1 MSETDDQRRYAPSAL
16 RNRGPIADVL
26 AEHLPSSGLVL
37 EVASGT
43 GEHVCHFAERFSGLH
58 FQPSD
63 PDPGARSSIAAW
75 IDATGLRNVRRPLG
89 LDVSVGPW
97 PEGPFD
103 AVISINMIH
112 ISPWNACLGLLE
124 GAAESLTMDGFLF
137 LYGPY
142 TRAGVQTAFSNEAF
156 DADLRARNPA
166 WGLRDLDE
174 VAGHA
179 NELGLML
186 TEVVEMPANNV
197 SVIFRRAMASGL
209 RKAGAPL
216 SPGLVS

>member
-1 MSETDDQRRYAPSAL
+1 MSGIDDKRLYSPSAL
-16 RNRGPIADVL
+16 RNRGPIGEALAD
-26 AEHLPSSGLVL
+26 HLPSSGLVL

-43 GEHVCHFAERFSGLH
+43 GEHVCHFAERFLGLQ

-63 PDPGARSSIAAW
+63 PDPGARASTQAWIAAY
-75 IDATGLRNVRRPLG
+75 GLPNLRAPLD

-103 AVISINMIH
+103 AVLSINMIH

-137 LYGPY
+137 LYGPFL
-142 TRAGVQTAFSNEAF
+142 RAGVQTALSNEAF

-174 VAGHA
+174 VAEYA
-179 NELGLML
+179 SEQGLML
-186 TEVVEMPANNV
+186 TEVVEMPANNL
-197 SVIFRRAMASGL
+197 SVIFRRALTSGL
-209 RKAGAPL
+209 RRAGAPL
-216 SPGLVS
+216 SPGLS

>member
-1 MSETDDQRRYAPSAL
+1 MSEIDDKRRYAPSAL
-16 RNRGPIADVL
+16 RNRGPISDVL
-26 AEHLPSSGLVL
+26 ADHLPSSGLVL

-43 GEHVCHFAERFSGLH
+43 GEHVCHFAERFAGLQ

-63 PDPGARSSIAAW
+63 PDPGARASIAAW
-75 IDATGLRNVRRPLG
+75 IEAMGLRNARKPLG
-89 LDVSVGPW
+89 LDVAVGPW

-112 ISPWNACLGLLE
+112 IAPWNACLGLLE

-142 TRAGVQTAFSNEAF
+142 LRADVQTAFSNEAF

-186 TEVVEMPANNV
+186 TEVVEMPANNL
-197 SVIFRRAMASGL
+197 SVIFRRAMSSGH

-216 SPGLVS
+216 SPGLAS

>member
-1 MSETDDQRRYAPSAL
+1 MSEIDDKRRYAPSAL
-16 RNRGPIADVL
+16 RNRGPISDVL
-26 AEHLPSSGLVL
+26 AEHMPSSGLVL
-37 EVASGT
+37 EVASGS
-43 GEHVCHFAERFSGLH
+43 GEHICHFAERFSGLQ

-63 PDPGARSSIAAW
+63 PDPAGRASIAAW
-75 IDATGLRNVRRPLG
+75 IAATGLRNVRKPMN

-103 AVISINMIH
+103 AVIAINMIH

-124 GAAESLTMDGFLF
+124 GAAENVTMDGFLF

-142 TRAGVQTAFSNEAF
+142 TRAGVETAFSNQAF

-174 VAGHA
+174 VAEHA
-179 NELGLML
+179 SEQGLML
-186 TEVVEMPANNV
+186 AEVVEMPANNL
-197 SVIFRRAMASGL
+197 SVIFRRTMSSGL

-216 SPGLVS
+216 SPGRVS